1 LQSFSFWLVCA
12 SPWVELFER
21 GQVRGVAQSGSALD
35 WGSRGRR
42 FESGR
47 PDHFGNEDTEFWR
60 YHTPPRDSPVP
71 STAWFICQALK
82 MKLSVLV
89 VGVVTSVVVMCPV
102 TRARA
107 QSIRDTVRQ
116 HVSEGLEANRPA
128 PDEPKKAKKKRKT
141 AVAKAAPSATGNG
154 PTPRPPPPA
163 APRASSSPVRAAGP
177 PGGGQKPAAAPRLTA
192 PERDASALGA
202 SRVASEERL
211 PRRLFG
217 KNFEFDAKVGGG
229 IRGWY
234 PEQYPLVSVDH
245 ASYLTWSLDLKAK
258 LFGFLR
264 LHRGYYESNGL
275 RGPRTRGAVVA
286 RDVGKLVPKAA
297 WLLGTLGVP
306 LSRRWETLVSYE
318 TRSFVTRARPSAPVA
333 IVDRKTSPEMDFA
346 LLPRSQQALEFVSG
360 FETLVLGVRYFP
372 QRGNAGLVGDV
383 SGPIPPMYLGVG
395 FTQYSK
401 PYQVQVGDDP
411 LDEILF
417 DGRFRGAGLAYGL
430 ATSRHIDHPYVSFD
444 AQLGLG
450 EVSLLEDLTVNE
462 LLPED
467 WLIGYLQ
474 GNVTLGYILPLLRT
488 KPTPLLTG
496 ELSAGGATF
505 FYFQVQGSEGERSP
519 TLPLNWDV
527 FWAARMSLT
536 IPL

>member
-1 LQSFSFWLVCA
+1 
-12 SPWVELFER
+12 
-21 GQVRGVAQSGSALD
+21 
-35 WGSRGRR
+35 
-42 FESGR
+42 
-47 PDHFGNEDTEFWR
+47 
-60 YHTPPRDSPVP
+60 
-71 STAWFICQALK
+71 
-82 MKLSVLV
+82 MKPSVLV
-89 VGVVTSVVVMCPV
+89 VGVVASVLVTCPV
-102 TRARA
+102 TRAQA

-116 HVSEGLEANRPA
+116 HVSEGLEANRPGS
-128 PDEPKKAKKKRKT
+128 DEPEKAKKKRKP
-141 AVAKAAPSATGNG
+141 ASARPAARAAGSPAS
-154 PTPRPPPPA
+154 RQPPPA
-163 APRASSSPVRAAGP
+163 RRASPPVRPAEAPGVRRKVGASPRTSASQRDAIAPRTAAV
-177 PGGGQKPAAAPRLTA
+177 AP
-192 PERDASALGA
+192 
-202 SRVASEERL
+202 EERL

-217 KNFEFDAKVGGG
+217 KKFELDAKVGGG

-245 ASYLTWSLDLKAK
+245 ASYFTWALDLKAK

-286 RDVGKLVPKAA
+286 RDIGQLVPKAA

-306 LSRRWETLVSYE
+306 LSRRWETMVSYE
-318 TRSFVTRARPSAPVA
+318 TRSFETRARPSAPVA
-333 IVDRKTSPEMDFA
+333 IVSRKTSPDVDFA
-346 LLPRSQQALEFVSG
+346 LVPRSQQALAFVSG
-360 FETLVLGVRYFP
+360 FETLVLGARYFP
-372 QRGNAGLVGDV
+372 ERGNGGLVGDV

-401 PYQVQVGDDP
+401 PYQVHVGEDP

-417 DGRFRGAGLAYGL
+417 DGRFRGVGLAYGL
-430 ATSRHIDHPYVSFD
+430 ATSRHIDQPYVSLD

-467 WLIGYLQ
+467 WLIGYVQ
-474 GNVTLGYILPLLRT
+474 GNVTVGYILPLLRT
-488 KPTPLLTG
+488 KPTPLLTA

-505 FYFQVQGSEGERSP
+505 FYFQVQGSEDERSP

-527 FWAARMSLT
+527 FWAAHVSLT
-536 IPL
+536 LPL